1 MDKDSAMNTQDT
13 SIIDQ
18 LAEAIALRAP
28 PPVPIEKQVWNAKQC
43 AAYIGKSYQTFM
55 SYYAPLPS
63 FPRRINFPS
72 TSGGRPGP
80 MWKAID
86 VINWVFSHQEKR

>member
-1 MDKDSAMNTQDT
+1 MNTHNT
-13 SIIDQ
+13 NIIDQ
-18 LAEAIALRAP
+18 LAEAIAMHTQ
-28 PPVPIEKQVWNAKQC
+28 PPVPIDKQVWNAKQC

-63 FPRRINFPS
+63 FPKRINLPN
-72 TSGGRPGP
+72 TSGGKSGP

-86 VINWVFSHQEKR
+86 VINWVFSHQEKK